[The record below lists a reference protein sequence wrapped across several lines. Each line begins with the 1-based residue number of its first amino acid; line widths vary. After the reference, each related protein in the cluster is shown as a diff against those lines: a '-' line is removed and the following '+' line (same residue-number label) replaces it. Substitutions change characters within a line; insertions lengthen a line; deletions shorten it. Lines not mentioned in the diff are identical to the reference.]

1 MQLLIDGS
9 KWINY
14 IINLESKVKD
24 RSKVLKNQENI
35 SEKEFDSIYT
45 VGTTPGISYGNPKVR
60 KTIVHNSPKFR
71 HILSVMKHLHIYSLN
86 I

>member
-24 RSKVLKNQENI
+24 PSKVLKNEENI

-45 VGTTPGISYGNPKVR
+45 VGTTPGILYGNPMVR

-71 HILSVMKHLHIYSLN
+71 RILSVMKHLHIY
-86 I
+86 

>member
-1 MQLLIDGS
+1 MD
-9 KWINY
+9 KY

-24 RSKVLKNQENI
+24 PSKVLKNEENI

-71 HILSVMKHLHIYSLN
+71 HILSVMKHLHIY
-86 I
+86 

>member
-24 RSKVLKNQENI
+24 RSKVLKNEENI
-35 SEKEFDSIYT
+35 SEKEFDSIYSWNYARNF
-45 VGTTPGISYGNPKVR
+45 IR
-60 KTIVHNSPKFR
+60 
-71 HILSVMKHLHIYSLN
+71 
-86 I
+86 